1 MLDVIQGN
9 WSWECS
15 AWLKP
20 LSYIRTTTE
29 ALPPLN
35 DTLFMCASCTD
46 FNLVWL
52 ARRPRFWAVHVTS
65 VFRKWSSTSSQ
76 ILKITRLQ
84 CFHCAATS
92 HSFLDLA
99 LIGASSWLGSGRDFD
114 HPPIISVA
122 LRSWQHLAQWHKINP
137 QNPQRIARVQPD
149 PTVAEMTQNPE
160 SLRAAF
166 LHVINLTCSR
176 RCCIRHVDGLKF
188 KVYLPTLKKQS
199 LPESFCFFFDTE
211 TFRNVQR
218 SLLFLL
224 VSDKKSWA
232 SSEAASEAV
241 EAAEAEADWVP
252 CVLTSCVNFKNL
264 IKVRNNDKVYQ

>member
-1 MLDVIQGN
+1 MTP
-9 WSWECS
+9 CS
-15 AWLKP
+15 C
-20 LSYIRTTTE
+20 
-29 ALPPLN
+29 ALHAL
-35 DTLFMCASCTD
+35 TLIWFD
-46 FNLVWL
+46 WPEGLG
-52 ARRPRFWAVHVTS
+52 PRFWAVHVTS

-122 LRSWQHLAQWHKINP
+122 SRSWQHLAQWHKINP
-137 QNPQRIARVQPD
+137 QNPQRIATVQPD
-149 PTVAEMTQNPE
+149 PTVAEMTQNPK

-188 KVYLPTLKKQS
+188 KVYLPTILKKQS
-199 LPESFCFFFDTE
+199 LESFCFFFDTE

-218 SLLFLL
+218 SLLFLP
-224 VSDKKSWA
+224 VSDEQEK
-232 SSEAASEAV
+232 
-241 EAAEAEADWVP
+241 
-252 CVLTSCVNFKNL
+252 CLFGGGIRGGRSCRGWGRLSALCLDELCEFQKL
-264 IKVRNNDKVYQ
+264 DQSQKQHQ